1 MKYKEI
7 ASAILG
13 SAFFAVPYL
22 GLSLALVPSLAIG
35 GCAFAASELV
45 FSGVKQKQT
54 LKETNKTLF
63 DKIQDARKQS
73 KEIKKLINRIEKN
86 DIKEKLSEINDT
98 VDKILLEVEK
108 NPKKEKN
115 LNNFFDYY
123 LPVLVKIT
131 KRYDEIEDTRL
142 TAQDEIKFMN
152 RAENIINDTN
162 KAFKTILSSLYQK
175 DIMDADAD
183 MKVYKLMMKVD
194 GIAEDGIIK
203 KGSD

>member
-73 KEIKKLINRIEKN
+73 KEIKKLINKIEKI
-86 DIKEKLSEINDT
+86 DIKDKLSEINDT

-115 LNNFFDYY
+115 LNNFFNYY

-183 MKVYKLMMKVD
+183 MKVYKLMMKAD

>member
-73 KEIKKLINRIEKN
+73 KEIKKLINRIEKI

-152 RAENIINDTN
+152 RAESIINDTN

-183 MKVYKLMMKVD
+183 MKVYKLMMKAD

>member
-73 KEIKKLINRIEKN
+73 KEIKKLINRIEKI

-152 RAENIINDTN
+152 KAENIINDTN

-183 MKVYKLMMKVD
+183 MKVYKLMMKAD